1 MKQQFVKYFSLL
13 LLLHQSLCL
22 CAQEQH
28 AVDSIQNLIKSTHND
43 TIKIAALIKLSN
55 QCKQD
60 NSKQAFDYGLQALT
74 LAIKL
79 NHPKSIGDAHN
90 NLGDVYWYKNDLGSS
105 SYHYF
110 KALKIFENL
119 KDKAAIA
126 YSYRNIGWIYDSQNN
141 YNEAL
146 NYYTKALTIN
156 QNLNKQKELGHNYN
170 DIGIIYTKLK
180 KFDYATKNYLSALK
194 IQERIG
200 NKREMAAIYSNLSLV
215 YDKMRKP
222 GIAIQSLEKAIKIS
236 KEIGDKE
243 YLSVVYCKL
252 GEHYIN
258 SKKYDEAAANF
269 KKALKFAKEIGY
281 HNTIQ
286 EAYGNFIVLY
296 EKQNDFRNAFEYAQ
310 LSSAL
315 KDTIYNESKNRQA
328 IEMSTKYESE
338 KKELMINSLEKDKE
352 REKKFRTYLILFMVL
367 IAVFAFVLF
376 RGNIQKRKANL
387 ALSFAYEEIELKNK
401 DITDSINY
409 AKRIQRAM
417 LPYRKD
423 IWAAFPQS
431 FVLFKPKDIV
441 SGDFYFFHKNNES
454 VFIAVADCT
463 GHGVPG
469 AFMSM
474 IGAGKLNE
482 AVSLSSDTS
491 EILSLL
497 NKGIK
502 TALKQSDSDESTRDG
517 MDIALCSVDTEN
529 RIVKYAGAN
538 CPLWLIRNGQTEVEE
553 IKATKRAIGG
563 LTEDNQQFESHELK
577 LQLGDTFYIFTDG
590 YADQFGGAKGKKLMT
605 KKLKEMLLEIQSKT
619 MKEQKQC
626 LVNFVENW
634 KAGTEQVDDILIIG
648 IRV

>member
-22 CAQEQH
+22 FAQEQH

-43 TIKIAALIKLSN
+43 TIKIAALIQLSN
-55 QCKQD
+55 QYEQG
-60 NSKQAFDYGLQALT
+60 NSKQAFDYGLQALS
-74 LAIKL
+74 LATQL
-79 NHPKSIGDAHN
+79 NYPKKIGSAHN
-90 NLGDVYWYKNDLGSS
+90 NLGDLYWYKSNYGSS
-105 SYHYF
+105 CDHYF

-126 YSYRNIGWIYDSQNN
+126 DCYRNIGWIYINQHN

-146 NYYTKALTIN
+146 NYFTKALTIN
-156 QNLNKQKELGHNYN
+156 QNLNKQKELGKNYN
-170 DIGIIYTKLK
+170 DIGIIYTELK
-180 KFDYATKNYLSALK
+180 KFDNAVKSYLNALK
-194 IQERIG
+194 IQEKIG
-200 NKREMAAIYSNLSLV
+200 NKREMAAIYGNLSLV

-281 HNTIQ
+281 HNNIQ
-286 EAYGNFIVLY
+286 NAYGNFIVLY

-328 IEMSTKYESE
+328 IEISTKYESE

-417 LPYRKD
+417 LPFRKD

-441 SGDFYFFHKNNES
+441 SGDFYFLHKNNES

-538 CPLWLIRNGQTEVEE
+538 RPLWLIRNGQTEVEE

-605 KKLKEMLLEIQSKT
+605 KKLKEILLEIQSKT

-626 LVNFVENW
+626 LANFLENW